1 MDNPIL
7 LNFVIVTI
15 FSRMLAIGVNQSFR
29 QLTFLWRRPE
39 LLLRSLLA
47 VIVLVPVVVCLL
59 LWLFDLPPAV
69 ATGLAVLAAPGA
81 PLTTKRAQM
90 AGGDPTYAASLQLM
104 LALLAV
110 VITPLTLAIF
120 YALFALST
128 EPLHPFQVALQV
140 A

>member
-7 LNFVIVTI
+7 LNFVTVTV

-47 VIVLVPVVVCLL
+47 VIVLVPVVVGLL

-69 ATGLAVLAAPGA
+69 ATGLAMLAAAPGA
-81 PLTTKRAQM
+81 PLTTKRAGRRGSNLRLQPAAH
-90 AGGDPTYAASLQLM
+90 AG
-104 LALLAV
+104 
-110 VITPLTLAIF
+110 
-120 YALFALST
+120 FAGCRD
-128 EPLHPFQVALQV
+128 
-140 A
+140 